1 LKGPT
6 LNMTYR
12 QIKWLILLIPT
23 ISVGLWEY
31 VRHTVLLPY
40 ISMNAGNW
48 LSAIIVFLV
57 TLYFLNIL
65 FGRLERMQH
74 ELQKERAE
82 KAVLEEREKIAKE
95 LHDGIAQ
102 SLFFLSVQVNK
113 LSDQA
118 INNTEQ
124 YDKLK
129 KTLQHI
135 HDDTR
140 SAIQNLRSVPA
151 ESDLTWTKSLNTFF
165 DEIESQH
172 DLTIHR
178 NWKLKD
184 DDLTS
189 KGKVELF
196 ACVREAI
203 INVIKH
209 AGTNEVWVETK
220 STSNGWICSVMDKGN
235 GFDKSKNTNGFGLKI
250 LQDRASSLDWKL
262 RIESQRGKTILLIE
276 KEETA

>member
-1 LKGPT
+1 
-6 LNMTYR
+6 MTYK

-31 VRHTVLLPY
+31 IRHTVLLPY

-48 LSAIIVFLV
+48 MSAFIVFLV

-65 FGRLERMQH
+65 FGRLERMQQ
-74 ELQKERAE
+74 ELQKERAK
-82 KAVLEEREKIAKE
+82 KAVLEERGKIAKE

-113 LSDQA
+113 LGNEVKDSEKY
-118 INNTEQ
+118 N
-124 YDKLK
+124 KLK

-135 HDDTR
+135 HEDTR
-140 SAIQNLRSVPA
+140 SAIQNLRCVPA
-151 ESDLTWTKSLNTFF
+151 ESDITWTKSLNTFF
-165 DEIESQH
+165 DEMESQH

-178 NWKLKD
+178 DWQLTD
-184 DDLTS
+184 EDLTS
-189 KGKVELF
+189 KEKVELF

-209 AGTNEVWVETK
+209 AGTYEVWVEAQPKAT
-220 STSNGWICSVMDKGN
+220 GWTCTVLDKGT
-235 GFDKSKNTNGFGLKI
+235 GFDQNQNTDGYGLKI
-250 LQDRASSLDWKL
+250 IQDRASSLDWKL
-262 RIESQRGKTILLIE
+262 NIVSQAELLLFQLKRRRRHE
-276 KEETA
+276 

>member
-1 LKGPT
+1 
-6 LNMTYR
+6 MTYR

-40 ISMNAGNW
+40 ISMNTGNW
-48 LSAIIVFLV
+48 LSAILVFLV

-65 FGRLERMQH
+65 FGRLERMQQ
-74 ELQKERAE
+74 ELQRERSE

-113 LSDQA
+113 LGNDSVHHP
-118 INNTEQ
+118 EQ
-124 YDKLK
+124 YNKLK

-140 SAIQNLRSVPA
+140 SAIQNLRNVPA
-151 ESDLTWTKSLNTFF
+151 ESDITWTKSLNVFF
-165 DEIESQH
+165 NEMESQH

-178 NWKLKD
+178 NWQLTDK
-184 DDLTS
+184 DLTS
-189 KGKVELF
+189 KDKVELF

-209 AGTNEVWVETK
+209 AGSNEVWVESKLTPSGWVCK
-220 STSNGWICSVMDKGN
+220 VLDNGI
-235 GFDKSKNTNGFGLKI
+235 GFDKSNKTSGFGLKI
-250 LQDRASSLDWKL
+250 LKDRAESMDWKL
-262 RIESQRGKTILLIE
+262 TIESENGKTIMVIE
-276 KEETA
+276 KEVKA

>member
-1 LKGPT
+1 
-6 LNMTYR
+6 MTYR

-65 FGRLERMQH
+65 FGRLERMQQ

-113 LSDQA
+113 LGNESGNDA
-118 INNTEQ
+118 EKYN
-124 YDKLK
+124 KLK

-135 HDDTR
+135 HEDTR
-140 SAIQNLRSVPA
+140 IAIQNLRSVPA
-151 ESDLTWTKSLNTFF
+151 ESDITWTKSLHTFF
-165 DEIESQH
+165 DEMESQH
-172 DLTIHR
+172 DLKIHR
-178 NWKLKD
+178 NWQLTD
-184 DDLTS
+184 ENLTS
-189 KGKVELF
+189 KEKVELF

-209 AGTNEVWVETK
+209 AGTYEVWVEAK
-220 STSNGWICSVMDKGN
+220 SVTSGWTCNVLDNGT
-235 GFDKSKNTNGFGLKI
+235 GFDQNQNTDGYGLKI
-250 LQDRASSLDWKL
+250 IQDRASSLDWKL
-262 RIESQRGKTILLIE
+262 KIESRRGKTIIWIE

>member
-1 LKGPT
+1 
-6 LNMTYR
+6 MTYR

-65 FGRLERMQH
+65 FGRLERMQQ

-113 LSDQA
+113 LGNESGNDA
-118 INNTEQ
+118 EKYN
-124 YDKLK
+124 KLK

-135 HDDTR
+135 HEDTR

-151 ESDLTWTKSLNTFF
+151 ESDITWTKSLHTFF
-165 DEIESQH
+165 DEMESQH
-172 DLTIHR
+172 DLKIHR
-178 NWKLKD
+178 NWQLTD
-184 DDLTS
+184 ENLTS
-189 KGKVELF
+189 KEKVELF

-209 AGTNEVWVETK
+209 AGTYEVWVEAK
-220 STSNGWICSVMDKGN
+220 PVTSGWTCNVLDNGT
-235 GFDKSKNTNGFGLKI
+235 GFDQNQNTDGYGLKI
-250 LQDRASSLDWKL
+250 IQDRASSLDWKL
-262 RIESQRGKTILLIE
+262 KIESRSGKTIISIE

>member
-1 LKGPT
+1 
-6 LNMTYR
+6 MTYR

-23 ISVGLWEY
+23 FSVGLWEY
-31 VRHTVLLPY
+31 ARHTVLMPY

-48 LSAIIVFLV
+48 LSAILVFLV

-65 FGRLERMQH
+65 FGRLERMQQ
-74 ELQKERAE
+74 ELQRERSE

-113 LSDQA
+113 LDNDSVHHH
-118 INNTEQ
+118 EQ
-124 YDKLK
+124 YKKLK

-140 SAIQNLRSVPA
+140 SAIQNLRSNPS
-151 ESDLTWTKSLNTFF
+151 ESDITWTKSLNTFF
-165 DEIESQH
+165 NEMESQH
-172 DLTIHR
+172 DLKIHR
-178 NWKLKD
+178 NWQLTD
-184 DDLTS
+184 EDLTS
-189 KGKVELF
+189 KDKVELF

-209 AGTNEVWVETK
+209 AGSTEVWVESELK
-220 STSNGWICSVMDKGN
+220 PNGWICSVLDKGT
-235 GFDKSKNTNGFGLKI
+235 GFDIDHITNGFGLKI
-250 LQDRASSLDWKL
+250 LKDRAASMDWKL
-262 RIESQRGKTILLIE
+262 TIESEKGLTELVIE
-276 KEETA
+276 KEDKS

>member
-1 LKGPT
+1 
-6 LNMTYR
+6 MTYR

-31 VRHTVLLPY
+31 LRHTVLLPY

-65 FGRLERMQH
+65 FGRLERMQQ
-74 ELQKERAE
+74 ELQRERSE

-113 LSDQA
+113 MGNDFSKD
-118 INNTEQ
+118 NKPYN
-124 YDKLK
+124 KLK

-140 SAIQNLRSVPA
+140 SAIQNLRSLP
-151 ESDLTWTKSLNTFF
+151 SQDDITWTKSLDAFF
-165 DEIESQH
+165 NEMESQH
-172 DLTIHR
+172 GLKIHR
-178 NWKLKD
+178 EWCLED
-184 DDLTS
+184 DDLSS
-189 KGKVELF
+189 KEKIELF

-209 AGTNEVWVETK
+209 AFTNEVWLKTTTTPK
-220 STSNGWICSVMDKGN
+220 GWICSVMDKGA
-235 GFDKSKNTNGFGLKI
+235 GFDTNQITDGFGLKI
-250 LQDRASSLDWKL
+250 VQDRASSMEWKL
-262 RIESQRGKTILLIE
+262 NIDSMHGETTMTIE
-276 KEETA
+276 KEVSA

>member
-1 LKGPT
+1 
-6 LNMTYR
+6 MTYR

-40 ISMNAGNW
+40 ISMSMGNW
-48 LSAIIVFLV
+48 LSTIIVFLV

-65 FGRLERMQH
+65 FGRLERMQQ
-74 ELQKERAE
+74 ELQRERSE

-113 LSDQA
+113 LGSEFSKDDHSY
-118 INNTEQ
+118 N
-124 YDKLK
+124 KLK

-140 SAIQNLRSVPA
+140 SAIQNLRNLPA
-151 ESDLTWTKSLNTFF
+151 EADISWTRSLNAFLN
-165 DEIESQH
+165 DMESQH
-172 DLTIHR
+172 DIEIHR
-178 NWKLKD
+178 DWSLKD
-184 DDLTS
+184 EDLTS
-189 KGKVELF
+189 KEKIELF

-209 AGTNEVWVETK
+209 ADTNEVWLKT
-220 STSNGWICSVMDKGN
+220 STTPKGWICTIVDNGL
-235 GFDKSKNTNGFGLKI
+235 GFDSHEPTDGFGLKI
-250 LQDRASSLDWKL
+250 LQDRAYSMDWKL
-262 RIESQRGKTILLIE
+262 KITSTKGNTTVMIE
-276 KEETA
+276 KEELA

>member
-1 LKGPT
+1 
-6 LNMTYR
+6 MTYR

-40 ISMNAGNW
+40 ISMNTGNW

-65 FGRLERMQH
+65 FGRLERMQQ
-74 ELQKERAE
+74 ELQRERSE

-113 LSDQA
+113 LESEFSRDDKS
-118 INNTEQ
+118 
-124 YDKLK
+124 YHKLK

-140 SAIQNLRSVPA
+140 SAIQNLRNVPA
-151 ESDLTWTKSLNTFF
+151 QADISWTRSLNAFF
-165 DEIESQH
+165 NEMESQH
-172 DLTIHR
+172 DFKIHR
-178 NWKLKD
+178 EWSLND

-189 KGKVELF
+189 KEKIELF

-209 AGTNEVWVETK
+209 ADTNEIWLNTTTTPK
-220 STSNGWICSVMDKGN
+220 GWICTVEDQGS
-235 GFDKSKNTNGFGLKI
+235 GFDSQKPTDGFGLKI
-250 LQDRASSLDWKL
+250 LQDRAYSMDWKL
-262 RIESQRGKTILLIE
+262 KIASTEGKTTVTVE
-276 KEETA
+276 KEENA